1 MEVITT
7 HINADFDSLGSM
19 IAAKKL
25 YPNAVLVFPGSQERS
40 LRRFFLESVL
50 YTVPFEKLKGIDM
63 ASVTRLILVDIRQWD
78 RIGRFQQLV
87 DDPNVEVHVY
97 DHHPPTGR
105 DIQGDVEVYKPYG
118 ASVTLMVELLRERS
132 ISLTPEEA
140 TVLMLGIYEDTG
152 NLTFSSTTV
161 NDLKAAAYLLECAA
175 DLNAVS
181 NLITPELTQEQVGI
195 LNELIQ
201 TRKVYSV
208 HGIEV
213 NIADFVSDNTK
224 RDASM
229 YETMESVR
237 FPKASFEIK
246 ESVAKGGNTYLLKG
260 TMNLHGVSRAM
271 NFEGSIAEEEGK
283 VRIKA
288 KSIMK
293 MTDFGIK
300 PPKMVFLTVRDQ
312 VDLSVDVVLKR

>member
-1 MEVITT
+1 MRKTV
-7 HINADFDSLGSM
+7 
-19 IAAKKL
+19 IAAVVLGASLWAGSLSFESGVIRAHTEVFGDSSIDPMFKK
-25 YPNAVLVFPGSQERS
+25 AQSRLVMDADPTS
-40 LRRFFLESVL
+40 LRG
-50 YTVPFEKLKGIDM
+50 T
-63 ASVTRLILVDIRQWD
+63 
-78 RIGRFQQLV
+78 
-87 DDPNVEVHVY
+87 
-97 DHHPPTGR
+97 
-105 DIQGDVEVYKPYG
+105 
-118 ASVTLMVELLRERS
+118 
-132 ISLTPEEA
+132 
-140 TVLMLGIYEDTG
+140 
-152 NLTFSSTTV
+152 
-161 NDLKAAAYLLECAA
+161 
-175 DLNAVS
+175 
-181 NLITPELTQEQVGI
+181 
-195 LNELIQ
+195 
-201 TRKVYSV
+201 
-208 HGIEV
+208 IEV